1 MYELR
6 ATGTLPLPYGGW
18 RMSLLVATATS
29 LAGAA
34 LFAFLWCTRADA
46 YEEGASILYHAHV
59 RARGTDNSSAA
70 PASDEILVKKKR
82 AVSDAPV
89 AWQFEPVN
97 IKHVCIKQCC

>member
-6 ATGTLPLPYGGW
+6 ATRTLPLPYGGW
-18 RMSLLVATATS
+18 RMPLLVATATS

-46 YEEGASILYHAHV
+46 YEGGASILYHAHV

-70 PASDEILVKKKR
+70 LAADEILVKKK
-82 AVSDAPV
+82 SAPFPTRL
-89 AWQFEPVN
+89 WPGN
-97 IKHVCIKQCC
+97 LSR

>member
-1 MYELR
+1 M
-6 ATGTLPLPYGGW
+6 P
-18 RMSLLVATATS
+18 LLVATATS

-34 LFAFLWCTRADA
+34 LFSFLWYTRADA
-46 YEEGASILYHAHV
+46 YGGGHSILYHAHV